1 MKDKFQRTNV
11 PWQAGTLH
19 ILGKGAENTINNE
32 I

>member
-1 MKDKFQRTNV
+1 MKDKTQQINE
-11 PWQAGTLH
+11 PWHAGTLH